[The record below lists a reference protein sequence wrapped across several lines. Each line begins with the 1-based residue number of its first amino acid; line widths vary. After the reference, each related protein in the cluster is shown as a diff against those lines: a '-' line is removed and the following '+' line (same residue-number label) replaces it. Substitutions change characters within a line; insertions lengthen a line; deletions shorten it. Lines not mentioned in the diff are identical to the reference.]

1 MIRLYAAMLTAV
13 EESTEVIENVIEHN
27 LDDVY
32 QVLTTISNQLD
43 SLQSTGTSLL
53 QLLENSYL
61 NSVAALLLV
70 LVGFEIMRLV
80 RGWTK
85 GERLN
90 GRIG

>member
-1 MIRLYAAMLTAV
+1 MIRLYVAMLTAV
-13 EESTEVIENVIEHN
+13 EESTEVIENVTEHN

-43 SLQSTGTSLL
+43 SLQSTGTNLL

-61 NSVAALLLV
+61 NSVAALLLI